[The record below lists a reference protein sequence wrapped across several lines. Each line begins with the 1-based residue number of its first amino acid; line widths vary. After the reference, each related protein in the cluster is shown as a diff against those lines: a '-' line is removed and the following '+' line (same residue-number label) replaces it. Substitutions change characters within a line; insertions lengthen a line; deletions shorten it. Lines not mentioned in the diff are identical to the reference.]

1 MPSLLDRLQEALAPD
16 YMVEGT
22 IASGGMGTVFLG
34 RDQRLNRPVAIKT
47 LRQEIATAVLVQ
59 RFIQEAQ
66 HLARLNH
73 PNVVRVHDAGEAGDL
88 VYYVMDYVE
97 GETLAA
103 RIQRGPLSLPETR
116 KLGRELLS
124 ALALAHQNGIVH
136 RDIKPSNVFLSDG
149 RAMLADFGIAHTLDD
164 STALTQP
171 GQLIGTP
178 AYMAPEQF
186 AGGTITPRTDLYAV
200 GLILY
205 EACTGQLW
213 ERFSEPEN
221 ADWTGVP
228 LTLRRALTPA
238 LELDPTERWSDAGS
252 FARALDGVRHRPLIS
267 SAFALLPLAA
277 LSIWGIWHVLNS
289 ETRSAGDIAV
299 FPFEAVGLADNT
311 LGDHLSRLTASY
323 LEASP
328 GLSVV
333 PIRTS
338 FQDWRASSL
347 PPAARVA
354 RLSGERGAKYG
365 VWGVVRPSRGGLE
378 VQLYCIDASGRNRLE
393 TIVRGD
399 TADRM
404 GVADTIGLR
413 VIAAILPH
421 AKQLSRNRGGLAGV
435 DPRAVA
441 DFLSGEAAAEQDA
454 WLTAEKYYQ
463 NALRIDSTFVLAMWR
478 LANARRWMPLRSDRS
493 LPPGFLSL
501 YRSRRSSLPAKDRLL
516 IEAQFVPSGD
526 QRLGLY
532 QDALRQAPQDA
543 YVALFYGDELFHRG
557 PLAGRPRDSAIA
569 VLQRVVALDSYLAP
583 ALEHLTWALIRSG
596 RSQEARQTLD
606 ALHKVAGKPEE
617 SEIYLPMFLE
627 IAYGARFAPD
637 TTPLHHPV
645 LLSPSGLSLAARGA
659 FSMDIP
665 ETGVLLGSRLAA
677 LPSVPDSLHG
687 SGRIA
692 VGLALMTMGR
702 PHEALAQLDAAAAL
716 LSEHTEAKQQS
727 AEWRVIPPALGL
739 PGIAGADVERGRR
752 VLVQLTRDST
762 RALRAAW
769 ALGFEALARGDSTRA
784 APWLRLVASQ
794 TLEPNPFHALLLAM
808 QEALAGRPEAALQLS
823 EPALAYDS
831 AGKAGDPFFRAALHL
846 QRGDWFER
854 MNQAASAE
862 RSWLWYENLDV
873 VGWPSTVVQAGEVDW
888 PLGNL
893 GRLKRARLAARS
905 GNREARCRLTA
916 ELTRSWARAEPAFD
930 ALLAEARALEQR
942 GCG

>member
-1 MPSLLDRLQEALAPD
+1 MPSLLDRLQEALTPD
-16 YMVEGT
+16 YTVEGT

-34 RDQRLNRPVAIKT
+34 RDKRLDRPVAIKT
-47 LRQEIATAVLVQ
+47 LRQEIATAVAVQ
-59 RFIQEAQ
+59 RFMQEAQ

-73 PNVVRVHDAGEAGDL
+73 PNIVRVHDAGEADDL
-88 VYYVMDYVE
+88 VYYVMDYIE
-97 GETLAA
+97 GETLDV
-103 RIQRGPLSLPETR
+103 RIDRGPLSLTETQE
-116 KLGRELLS
+116 LGRELLS
-124 ALALAHQNGIVH
+124 ALALAHRNGIVH

-149 RAMLADFGIAHTLDD
+149 RAMLADFGIAHSLDT
-164 STALTQP
+164 STALTRP

-186 AGGTITPRTDLYAV
+186 AGGTITPRADLYAV
-200 GLILY
+200 GLILF
-205 EACTGQLW
+205 EACTGRAW
-213 ERFSEPEN
+213 EQFTEPQN
-221 ADWTGVP
+221 ADWAGVP
-228 LTLRRALTPA
+228 GTLRRALTRA
-238 LELDPTERWSDAGS
+238 LQLDPVERWPDAGS
-252 FARALDGVRHRPLIS
+252 FARALTGVRPRPLAS
-267 SAFALLPLAA
+267 SAFAVLPLAA
-277 LSIWGIWHVLNS
+277 LSIWGVWHVLGS

-299 FPFEAVGLADNT
+299 FPFEAVGMADST

-328 GLSVV
+328 GMSVV

-378 VQLYCIDASGRNRLE
+378 IQLYCIDASGHNRLE

-404 GVADTIGLR
+404 GVADSIGLR

-421 AKQLSRNRGGLAGV
+421 AKQLSRNQRGLAGV

-454 WLTAEKYYQ
+454 WLTAEQHYQ
-463 NALRIDSTFVLAMWR
+463 NALAIDSTFVLAMWR
-478 LANARRWMPLRSDRS
+478 LANARRWMPLRPGGP
-493 LPPGFLSL
+493 LPPGFLAL
-501 YRSRRSSLPAKDRLL
+501 YRSHGTNLPAKDRLL
-516 IEAQFVPSGD
+516 IEAQFATTSD
-526 QRLGLY
+526 QRLALY
-532 QDALRQAPQDA
+532 KEALRQAPRDA
-543 YVALFYGDELFHRG
+543 YIALFYGDELFHRG
-557 PLAGRPRDSAIA
+557 PLSGWSRDSAIA
-569 VLQRVVALDSYLAP
+569 VLQQVVALDPSLAP

-596 RSQEARQTLD
+596 RSYEARQSLD

-627 IAYGARFAPD
+627 IAYGARFVPD
-637 TTPLHHPV
+637 LTSLKNPV
-645 LLSPSGLSLAARGA
+645 LLSPPGLSLAARGA

-665 ETGVLLGSRLAA
+665 ETGILLGSRLAS
-677 LPSVPDSLHG
+677 LPSAPDSLHG

-692 VGLALMTMGR
+692 VGLALMTLGR
-702 PHEALAQLDAAAAL
+702 PAEALKQFDAAEAL
-716 LSEHTEAKQQS
+716 LSQHIEVRQQS
-727 AEWRVIPPALGL
+727 AEWRVIPAALGL
-739 PGIAGADVERGRR
+739 PGMTDADVERGRR
-752 VLVQLTRDST
+752 ALAQLTHDTT
-762 RALRAAW
+762 RSVRAAW
-769 ALGFEALARGDSTRA
+769 ALGFEALARGDSARA
-784 APWLRLVASQ
+784 APWLRLVVSRTPEA
-794 TLEPNPFHALLLAM
+794 NPFHALLLAM
-808 QEALAGRPEAALQLS
+808 QEARAGRLEAALQLS

-854 MNQAASAE
+854 MNQTTSAD

-873 VGWPSTVVQAGEVDW
+873 IGWPSTVVQAGEVDW

-893 GRLKRARLAARS
+893 GRLKRATLAAKS
-905 GNREARCRLTA
+905 GNKAASCRLTA
-916 ELTRSWARAEPAFD
+916 ELTRSWAHAEPSFSP
-930 ALLAEARALEQR
+930 LLAEARALER
-942 GCG
+942 HCG

>member
-1 MPSLLDRLQEALAPD
+1 MPSLLDRLQEALTPD
-16 YMVEGT
+16 YIVEGT
-22 IASGGMGTVFLG
+22 IASGGMGTVFRG
-34 RDQRLNRPVAIKT
+34 RDKRLDRPVAIKT
-47 LRQEIATAVLVQ
+47 LRQEIATAVAVQ
-59 RFIQEAQ
+59 RFMQEAQ

-73 PNVVRVHDAGEAGDL
+73 PNIVRVHDAGEADDL
-88 VYYVMDYVE
+88 VYYVMDYIE
-97 GETLAA
+97 GETLDV
-103 RIQRGPLSLPETR
+103 RIGRRPLSLTETQE
-116 KLGRELLS
+116 LGRELLS
-124 ALALAHQNGIVH
+124 ALALAHRNGIVH

-149 RAMLADFGIAHTLDD
+149 RAMLADFGIAHSLDN
-164 STALTQP
+164 SSALTRP
-171 GQLIGTP
+171 GQMIGTP

-200 GLILY
+200 GLILF
-205 EACTGQLW
+205 EACTGRGW
-213 ERFSEPEN
+213 EQFTEPDN
-221 ADWTGVP
+221 ADWAGVP
-228 LTLRRALTPA
+228 ASLRRALTRA
-238 LELDPTERWSDAGS
+238 LELDPAERWPDAGS
-252 FARALDGVRHRPLIS
+252 FARALTGVRPRPLAY
-267 SAFALLPLAA
+267 SALVVLPLAA
-277 LSIWGIWHVLNS
+277 LSIWGVWHVLGS

-299 FPFEAVGLADNT
+299 FPFEAVGMADST

-328 GLSVV
+328 GMLVV
-333 PIRTS
+333 PIRTT

-421 AKQLSRNRGGLAGV
+421 AKQLSRNRRGLAGV

-454 WLTAEKYYQ
+454 WLTAERHYQ
-463 NALRIDSTFVLAMWR
+463 NALAIDPTFVLAMWR
-478 LANARRWMPLRSDRS
+478 LATARRWMPLRPGGP

-501 YRSRRSSLPAKDRLL
+501 YRSHGTNLPAKDRLL
-516 IEAQFVPSGD
+516 IEAQFATTGD
-526 QRLGLY
+526 QRLALY
-532 QDALRQAPQDA
+532 QEAVRQAPRDA
-543 YVALFYGDELFHRG
+543 YIALFYGDELFHRG
-557 PLAGRPRDSAIA
+557 PLSGWSRDSAVA
-569 VLQRVVALDSYLAP
+569 VLQRVVALDSSLAP

-596 RSQEARQTLD
+596 RSSEARQTLD
-606 ALHKVAGKPEE
+606 VLHKVAGKPEE

-627 IAYGARFAPD
+627 IAYGARFVANAAS
-637 TTPLHHPV
+637 LNNPV
-645 LLSPSGLSLAARGA
+645 LLSPFGLSLAARGA

-665 ETGVLLGSRLAA
+665 ETGVLLGSRLAS
-677 LPSVPDSLHG
+677 LPSAPDSLHG

-702 PHEALAQLDAAAAL
+702 PVQALKQFDAAEGL
-716 LSEHTEAKQQS
+716 LSEHTEMRQQS
-727 AEWRVIPPALGL
+727 AEWRIIPAALGL
-739 PGIAGADVERGRR
+739 PGIAGADVEQGRR
-752 VLVQLTRDST
+752 ELMQLSLDTTRSV
-762 RALRAAW
+762 RSAW
-769 ALGFEALARGDSTRA
+769 ALAFEALARGDSARA
-784 APWLRLVASQ
+784 APWLRLVLSQ
-794 TLEPNPFHALLLAM
+794 TPEANPFHALLLAM
-808 QEALAGRPEAALQLS
+808 QEARAGRTEVALQLS
-823 EPALAYDS
+823 EPALTYDS

-854 MNQAASAE
+854 MNQTASAE

-873 VGWPSTVVQAGEVDW
+873 IGWPSTVVQAGEVDW

-893 GRLKRARLAARS
+893 GRLKRATLAARS
-905 GNREARCRLTA
+905 GNKEASCRLIA
-916 ELTRSWARAEPAFD
+916 ELSRSWGHAEASFGP
-930 ALLAEARALEQR
+930 LLAEARALER
-942 GCG
+942 HCG